1 MLLTKEK
8 NMSTDSDVT
17 VRFLSNVLGREAGET
32 ATFARTPLVDGLIA
46 NGHVKVL
53 DERVVPPEALPEP
66 ESAEDPKRRGPRKTD
81 PDPAP
86 QGDPADG

>member
-8 NMSTDSDVT
+8 IMTDTDVT
-17 VRFLSNVLGREAGET
+17 LQFQSHVLGREAGET

-46 NGHVKVL
+46 NGHARVIA
-53 DERVVPPEALPEP
+53 ERPVEPAPAPEP
-66 ESAEDPKRRGPRKTD
+66 AEEPKRRGPRKTD

-86 QGDPADG
+86 EDPADG